1 MNFGLTS
8 EYDLL
13 KIHLIKK
20 DGFVSGGS
28 KAKRAGAT
36 QLGNKRKEKRALQ
49 IHKYFSLRPH
59 EEETSELT
67 PCIAGCHSLLGLRG
81 RFHSGPPEG

>member
-13 KIHLIKK
+13 KICFIKK
-20 DGFVSGGS
+20 DVFISGGS

-49 IHKYFSLRPH
+49 IHKYFSLHPH
-59 EEETSELT
+59 EKEMSEVT
-67 PCIAGCHSLLGLRG
+67 PCTAGCHSLVGLRG
-81 RFHSGPPEG
+81 RFHSGPPEC